1 MPGRAPL
8 WRVLLALGLAIG
20 AFVSARAQGPT
31 WLDAYRADAARLIHA
46 ATKDDFAWRRLA
58 QVTDTFGHRL
68 SNSDN
73 MARAVA
79 WAVAA
84 MKEDGL
90 ENVRAEKVMVPN
102 WVRGAESAEIVEP
115 GRHTLSVIG
124 LGGTVATPAGGLD
137 AEVVVVSSFPE
148 LRAKAAEV
156 KGRIV
161 LFDVVYTNYS
171 ETVVYRTGGARA
183 AAELGAVAVL
193 VRAVGPVG
201 LRTPHT
207 GSVQYTPG
215 RPGIPALSVAAEDA
229 NRITRLTTA
238 GKRVRLHLVTSGRL
252 EADVQ
257 SANVVGEIVGRELP
271 QEVVL
276 VGGHFDSWDVGTGAS
291 DDAVGC
297 VITWE
302 ALRLMKQLGLRPRRT
317 VRVVLWTNEEHG
329 LAGASAYAERYAS
342 SAANHVLALEADSGV
357 FAPASIGFTG
367 SLQARLVMAQIG
379 TLLTPLGLQ
388 EIGTGGGGA
397 DIGPIVQAGNV
408 PALAYLGDP
417 GRYFVIHHTPA
428 DTVDRISPEEVSKAA
443 AAIAVLSYVAAEMPE
458 RLPR

>member
-1 MPGRAPL
+1 
-8 WRVLLALGLAIG
+8 V
-20 AFVSARAQGPT
+20 RAQGPS
-31 WLDAYRADAARLIHA
+31 WLDAYRADAARIIHT

-58 QVTDTFGHRL
+58 QLTDTFGHRL
-68 SNSDN
+68 SSSENLT
-73 MARAVA
+73 RAVA

-90 ENVRAEKVMVPN
+90 ENVRAERVMVPN

-115 GRHTLSVIG
+115 GRHPLAVIG
-124 LGGTVATPAGGLD
+124 LGGTVATPPGGLD
-137 AEVVVVSSFPE
+137 AEVLVVSSFAD
-148 LRAKAAEV
+148 LRSKAAQV

-161 LFDVVYTNYS
+161 LFDVPYTNYS

-183 AAELGAVAVL
+183 AAELGAVATL
-193 VRAVGPVG
+193 VRAVGPTG

-207 GSVQYTPG
+207 GSVQYAVG
-215 RPGIPALSVAAEDA
+215 RPGIPALSIAAEDT
-229 NRITRLTTA
+229 NRIARLTAVGT
-238 GKRVRLHLVTSGRL
+238 RVRLRLVTSGRL
-252 EADVQ
+252 EADVP
-257 SANVVGEIVGRELP
+257 SANVVAEIVGRELP
-271 QEVVL
+271 HEVVL

-302 ALRLMKQLGLRPRRT
+302 ALRIMKQLGLRPRRT

-329 LAGASAYAERYAS
+329 LAGATAYAEKYGAT
-342 SAANHVLALEADSGV
+342 AANHVLAIESDSGV
-357 FAPASIGFTG
+357 FAPASLGFTG
-367 SLQARLVMAQIG
+367 SLAARLVMAQMG
-379 TLLTPLGLQ
+379 TLLTPLGMQ
-388 EIGTGGGGA
+388 DIGAGGGGA

-408 PALAYLGDP
+408 PALAFLGDP
-417 GRYFVIHHTPA
+417 GRYFVIHHSVA
-428 DTVDRISPEEVSKAA
+428 DTVERIAPEEVSKAA